1 MQIHFLGTRGNIEP
15 TAPYHSKHSG
25 ILIDKKVLF
34 DVGEKEFL
42 DYNPEAVC
50 ITHLHPD
57 HAYFVKNNK
66 EDLPDVPVY
75 APEAG
80 NRITRLSETREIS
93 GLTVTPVPTFHS
105 KHVQS
110 QAYIIGKGKK
120 RILYTG
126 DMIWIKKTHH
136 HKLKHLDL
144 VITDG
149 SYFRK
154 GGMIRRDKQGKI
166 YGHQGIPNLVN
177 LFSKFTNH
185 IIFTHFGSWFYKD
198 IQEARKKLN
207 SFDLKVTAA
216 YDGMKTDV

>member
-15 TAPYHSKHSG
+15 SAPYHSKHSG
-25 ILIDKKVLF
+25 ILIGGKVLF
-34 DVGEKEFL
+34 DIGEKEFM

-66 EDLPDVPVY
+66 EDFPEVPVY
-75 APEAG
+75 APEND
-80 NRITRLSETREIS
+80 NRITGLSKRIEIS
-93 GLTVTPVPTFHS
+93 GLTITPVPTFHS
-105 KHVQS
+105 KHVKS
-110 QAYIIGKGKK
+110 QAYIIEKGKK
-120 RILYTG
+120 KILYTG
-126 DMIWIKKTHH
+126 DMIWIKKTYH

-154 GGMIRRDKQGKI
+154 GGMIRRDKQGNI
-166 YGHQGIPNLVN
+166 YGHQGIPNLVK
-177 LFSKFTNH
+177 LFSKFTHH

-198 IQEARKKLN
+198 MQEAKKKLN
-207 SFDLKVTAA
+207 SFDLRISAA
-216 YDGMKTDV
+216 YDGMRTEI